1 MSNNESVHK
10 TQIPH
15 LNDKTKDRK
24 KESNFA
30 VKRVN
35 NDEVNSKRT
44 DAYGTLINHKN
55 KRNVKVT
62 FKDKV
67 EEKQPLIEV
76 IDIESYKK
84 YNFMENISNLS
95 EREAFK
101 KERSCCSCFII

>member
-30 VKRVN
+30 VKRIN
-35 NDEVNSKRT
+35 NDDYNSKRT

-62 FKDKV
+62 FKDKIEDSGSLTQIINV
-67 EEKQPLIEV
+67 E
-76 IDIESYKK
+76 SFKK
-84 YNFMENISNLS
+84 YNYMENYSNLS

>member
-10 TQIPH
+10 AQIPH

-62 FKDKV
+62 FKDRV
-67 EEKQPLIEV
+67 EEKQPLIE
-76 IDIESYKK
+76 IINIESYKQ
-84 YNFMENISNLS
+84 YNFMENISTLS
-95 EREAFK
+95 EREAFH
-101 KERSCCSCFII
+101 KERTCCSCIII

>member
-10 TQIPH
+10 AQIPH

-62 FKDKV
+62 FKDKIEDSGSLTQIINV
-67 EEKQPLIEV
+67 E
-76 IDIESYKK
+76 SFKK
-84 YNFMENISNLS
+84 YNYMENYSNLS
-95 EREAFK
+95 EREAFA
-101 KERSCCSCFII
+101 KERTCCTCYIL